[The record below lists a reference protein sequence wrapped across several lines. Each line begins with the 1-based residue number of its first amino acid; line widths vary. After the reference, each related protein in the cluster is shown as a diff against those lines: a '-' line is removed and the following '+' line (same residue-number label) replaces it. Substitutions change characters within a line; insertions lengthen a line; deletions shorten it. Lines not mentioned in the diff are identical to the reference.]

1 MNAYL
6 LASFSLLTLVS
17 CQSQLSISDGDTASP
32 LQSAAT
38 RPSSYRIPASSD
50 VDDLV
55 SYSLKHH
62 PAIAAARARVTRLEQ
77 QAPQLESL
85 PDPTAKVGMGN
96 MAETAAGK
104 VNFTIGV
111 EQKVPF
117 PGKRGARGG
126 AARKEAEAASAN
138 LHLLELQIAERVRM
152 AWWDY
157 FLAHRSIVITR
168 ETRELLVTVKETVE
182 SRVSV
187 AKGTQSD
194 LLRVSTQIGMVDQKV
209 IVARQQEASAQ
220 AKLNALLNRPSG
232 STLPQP
238 RKQRSVSTRELSTLI
253 ARAESKHPNVRAA
266 EAKLG
271 AFRQRLKLA
280 ELNRYPDF
288 SFGLHHADI
297 ASRGLSGAANGRDQ
311 TFATIGMSIPLWQAP
326 RKAQLLEAKAGI
338 SETQATI
345 GANRSELRSRVEDA
359 WFRAQS
365 SRDMIS
371 LFDQR
376 IIPDSEQAFS
386 LSLKSYASS
395 EASFVDVL
403 DTWRQLLAYQLQQE
417 QNHAALGRASAALKS
432 AAALR

>member
-17 CQSQLSISDGDTASP
+17 CQSQLSTSEGDTASP
-32 LQSAAT
+32 LQLAES
-38 RPSSYRIPASSD
+38 RVSSYRVPASSG
-50 VDDLV
+50 VEDLV
-55 SYSLKHH
+55 RYALKHH
-62 PAIAAARARVTRLEQ
+62 PAIDAARARVTRLEQ

-85 PDPTAKVGMGN
+85 PDPSAKVGMGS
-96 MAETAAGK
+96 MGKLADGK
-104 VNFTIGV
+104 VDFTLGV
-111 EQKVPF
+111 DQSVPF
-117 PGKRGARGG
+117 PGKRKARGA
-126 AARKEAEAASAN
+126 AARKEAEAARAN

-157 FLAHRSIVITR
+157 YLAHRTIAITR
-168 ETRELLVTVKETVE
+168 ETRELLETINQMVE
-182 SRVSV
+182 SRVS
-187 AKGTQSD
+187 AASATQSE
-194 LLRVSTQIGMVDQKV
+194 LLRVSTEIGKVDQALIEAK
-209 IVARQQEASAQ
+209 QQRSSAQ
-220 AKLNALLNRPSG
+220 SNLNGLLNRPSG
-232 STLPQP
+232 SSLPQP
-238 RKQRSVSTRELSTLI
+238 SKQRAASTKELTALI
-253 ARAESKHPNVRAA
+253 ARAESRHPSVREA

-280 ELNRYPDF
+280 QLNRYPDF
-288 SFGLHHADI
+288 SV
-297 ASRGLSGAANGRDQ
+297 GLSGLTKGRDEV
-311 TFATIGMSIPLWQAP
+311 FPSIGMSIPLWQAP

-338 SETQATI
+338 SEAQATI

-403 DTWRQLLAYQLQQE
+403 DTWRQLLSYQLQQE
-417 QNHAALGRASAALKS
+417 QNHASLGRASAALKS